1 MCLPSRK
8 NSRFCNPLIISNNI
22 DDIDD
27 IDDLTINQFFDRR
40 ISLQSSSKLNK
51 HLLTEEDT
59 KSILEALQT
68 QMNEMES
75 QINKNKLFSQSTSS
89 SKSQLFNKKQLLQKI
104 DNIDDKLIKLTT
116 INTNSYLDSSSSTI
130 RIIDI
135 PFKQLTFNDQ
145 LTFLMHLYQGNT
157 SYSYNKDL
165 KKDTYHIEPTYRT
178 SRYSILNLK
187 KLSLNQSCTLE
198 LRAKHGSND
207 STEIKYFC
215 DLIEK
220 FYEIALQL
228 ENDQPLLSSLANK
241 LNINTKMLK
250 LFKKPHSVEVTKYYH
265 AFTKPPLTIINKILK
280 GLFKDD
286 NISIEY
292 WLKHLATINNTL

>member
-1 MCLPSRK
+1 MCLPSRRK
-8 NSRFCNPLIISNNI
+8 SRFCNPLIIS
-22 DDIDD
+22 DD
-27 IDDLTINQFFDRR
+27 IDDLTINQFFDRE

-59 KSILEALQT
+59 MSILEALQT

-104 DNIDDKLIKLTT
+104 GNIDDKLIKLTT

-157 SYSYNKDL
+157 SYSYNEDL
-165 KKDTYHIEPTYRT
+165 KKNTFHIEPTYRT

-215 DLIEK
+215 ELIEK
-220 FYEIALQL
+220 IYEIALEL
-228 ENDQPLLSSLANK
+228 DNDQPLLSSLANK
-241 LNINTKMLK
+241 LNINTKILK
-250 LFKKPHSVEVTKYYH
+250 LFKKPHSVEVTKYYY
-265 AFTKPPLTIINKILK
+265 AFTKPPLTIINKILN
-280 GLFKDD
+280 GLFKQD

-292 WLKHLATINNTL
+292 WKKHLDTINNTL